1 MISVRRLAQWLYNEF
16 GVASVYRTGR
26 DAWLVILARTC
37 RMFAFGA
44 ISLII
49 ALFLSSLDF
58 PDFRIGLFMTMTL
71 AGDVVMSL
79 LVALVA
85 DRVGRR
91 RILFAG
97 GLLMVLSGA
106 VFAVLENYWVL
117 LLAAVVGVV
126 SATGGDF
133 GPFRSVEE
141 STLSHLTTLETR
153 SDVLSWYVTTSSLGS
168 AVGTEISG
176 RVVDFLRG
184 LERQTATG
192 VYHSMFWVY
201 IATGTMNMVLTCLMS
216 DRCEATTAPPTGTK
230 VTEPLLGAGRQDA
243 SSDGV
248 DRDVVTPLIASG
260 TDTPSEESRSS
271 PISSGHEHRSLLHR
285 LWGASRLAQISPESR
300 SVVYR
305 LWALLTIDSLADG
318 MVSYALTNY
327 YLARKFR
334 LSESYLGDIMSTSYL
349 LSSISTVFAG
359 PLARRLGLVNTM
371 VFTHMPSSAA
381 VLLFPIPQS
390 VGLTITLLFVRT
402 GLNNMDQ
409 APRAAFIAAVVRPEE
424 RTAVMGITGMLRTL
438 ASTIGP
444 SLTGFLAGS
453 DRFWIAFVV
462 AGALRIGYDVGLF
475 CLFVGLKLD
484 ANEPGRSDEE
494 VNHGRATVAVS
505 D

>member
-1 MISVRRLAQWLYNEF
+1 
-16 GVASVYRTGR
+16 
-26 DAWLVILARTC
+26 
-37 RMFAFGA
+37 
-44 ISLII
+44 
-49 ALFLSSLDF
+49 
-58 PDFRIGLFMTMTL
+58 MTMTL

-106 VFAVLENYWVL
+106 VFAVFEDYWVL

-133 GPFRSVEE
+133 VRSRSVEE
-141 STLSHLTTLETR
+141 STLSYFTTLETR

-201 IATGTMNMVLTCLMS
+201 IATGAMNMVLTCLMS

-243 SSDGV
+243 SSDGDDGDV
-248 DRDVVTPLIASG
+248 DTPLIASDP
-260 TDTPSEESRSS
+260 DTPSRKAGALQYRQGMNIALSCAGCGEQASLPKSRQ
-271 PISSGHEHRSLLHR
+271 
-285 LWGASRLAQISPESR
+285 SRAPSCTGCG
-300 SVVYR
+300 
-305 LWALLTIDSLADG
+305 ALLTIDSLADG

-334 LSESYLGDIMSTSYL
+334 LSESYLGDIMLDKLPAFVHIDRLCRAACPTPRPRQHHGVHAHAL
-349 LSSISTVFAG
+349 LCGGAAVPHTAVGGPDHHAALRPHRPEQHGPSAAG
-359 PLARRLGLVNTM
+359 GLDRGSGEARGAHGGHGDHGHAEDARVDNRAEPHGLPRRQRQVLDCLCGCRGLV
-371 VFTHMPSSAA
+371 
-381 VLLFPIPQS
+381 
-390 VGLTITLLFVRT
+390 
-402 GLNNMDQ
+402 
-409 APRAAFIAAVVRPEE
+409 
-424 RTAVMGITGMLRTL
+424 
-438 ASTIGP
+438 
-444 SLTGFLAGS
+444 
-453 DRFWIAFVV
+453 
-462 AGALRIGYDVGLF
+462 RIGYDVGLF

-484 ANEPGRSDEE
+484 ANEPGRSD
-494 VNHGRATVAVS
+494 RR
-505 D
+505 